1 MNKEAFKLAVCV
13 LLGCL
18 AIPALLSFLFSGA
31 SDIEGTFKAIA
42 IIMAIIVALV
52 VLTLY
57 AKIWIICDEIHEY
70 LERKEE
76 EEEEEDC

>member
-13 LLGCL
+13 LLGSL
-18 AIPALLSFLFSGA
+18 AIPALLAFLLSSG
-31 SDIEGTFKAIA
+31 SDNRADFGAILFF
-42 IIMAIIVALV
+42 MALIVALV
-52 VLTLY
+52 VFTLY

-76 EEEEEDC
+76 EEEDC

>member
-18 AIPALLSFLFSGA
+18 ALPTLLSFLFSGT
-31 SDIEGTFKAIA
+31 SDIEWTFKVIA

-76 EEEEEDC
+76 EEEDC

>member
-13 LLGCL
+13 LLGSL
-18 AIPALLSFLFSGA
+18 AIPALLAFLLSDGSDNRADFGA
-31 SDIEGTFKAIA
+31 ILFF
-42 IIMAIIVALV
+42 MVIIVALV
-52 VLTLY
+52 VFTLY

-76 EEEEEDC
+76 EEEDY

>member
-13 LLGCL
+13 LLGGL
-18 AIPALLSFLFSGA
+18 ALPTLLSFLFSGT
-31 SDIEGTFKAIA
+31 SDIEWTFKVIA

-76 EEEEEDC
+76 EEDC

>member
-13 LLGCL
+13 LLGSL
-18 AIPALLSFLFSGA
+18 AIPALLAFLLSSG
-31 SDIEGTFKAIA
+31 SDNRADFGAILFF
-42 IIMAIIVALV
+42 MAIIVALV

-76 EEEEEDC
+76 EEEDC

>member
-18 AIPALLSFLFSGA
+18 ALPTLLSFLFSGT
-31 SDIEGTFKAIA
+31 SDIEWTFKVIA

-76 EEEEEDC
+76 EEEDY

>member
-1 MNKEAFKLAVCV
+1 MNKKAFKLAACV
-13 LLGCL
+13 LLGSL
-18 AIPALLSFLFSGA
+18 ALPTLLSFLFSGT

-52 VLTLY
+52 VLALY

-76 EEEEEDC
+76 EEEEY

>member
-13 LLGCL
+13 LLGSL
-18 AIPALLSFLFSGA
+18 AIPALFGALFSKP
-31 SDIEGTFKAIA
+31 SDIGAASGAILFF
-42 IIMAIIVALV
+42 MAIIVALV

-76 EEEEEDC
+76 EEEDC

>member
-13 LLGCL
+13 LLGSL
-18 AIPALLSFLFSGA
+18 AIPALLAFLLSSG
-31 SDIEGTFKAIA
+31 SDNRADFGAILFF
-42 IIMAIIVALV
+42 MAIIVALV
-52 VLTLY
+52 VFTLY

-76 EEEEEDC
+76 EEEDY

>member
-1 MNKEAFKLAVCV
+1 MNKEAFKLAVCM
-13 LLGCL
+13 LLGSL
-18 AIPALLSFLFSGA
+18 AIPALLAFLLSGT
-31 SDIEGTFKAIA
+31 SDIEWTFKAIA

-76 EEEEEDC
+76 EEEDC

>member
-1 MNKEAFKLAVCV
+1 MAVCV

-18 AIPALLSFLFSGA
+18 ALPTLLSFLFSGT
-31 SDIEGTFKAIA
+31 SDIEWTFKVIA

-76 EEEEEDC
+76 EEEDC

>member
-13 LLGCL
+13 LLGSL
-18 AIPALLSFLFSGA
+18 AIPALLAFLLSGG
-31 SDIEGTFKAIA
+31 SDNRADFGAILFF
-42 IIMAIIVALV
+42 MVIIVALV
-52 VLTLY
+52 VFTLY

-76 EEEEEDC
+76 EEEDY

>member
-18 AIPALLSFLFSGA
+18 AIPALLSFLFSKP
-31 SDIEGTFKAIA
+31 SDIGANFEAIA
-42 IIMAIIVALV
+42 IIMALIIALV

-70 LERKEE
+70 LERKG
-76 EEEEEDC
+76 EEEEDC

>member
-13 LLGCL
+13 LLGSL
-18 AIPALLSFLFSGA
+18 AIPALLAFLFSGA
-31 SDIEGTFKAIA
+31 SDISATSGAILFF
-42 IIMAIIVALV
+42 MAIIVALV

-76 EEEEEDC
+76 EEEDC

>member
-18 AIPALLSFLFSGA
+18 ALPTLLSFLFSGT
-31 SDIEGTFKAIA
+31 SGIEWTFKVIA

-76 EEEEEDC
+76 EEEDC

>member
-1 MNKEAFKLAVCV
+1 MNSKTFG
-13 LLGCL
+13 LLGRLFLVFCVT
-18 AIPALLSFLFSGA
+18 LLLTIWIDA
-31 SDIEGTFKAIA
+31 EIAA
-42 IIMAIIVALV
+42 IILRGFIPIA

-76 EEEEEDC
+76 EEEEDC

>member
-18 AIPALLSFLFSGA
+18 AIPALLAFLLSGGSDISATSGA
-31 SDIEGTFKAIA
+31 ILFF
-42 IIMAIIVALV
+42 MAIIVALV
-52 VLTLY
+52 VFTLY

-70 LERKEE
+70 LEHK

>member
-18 AIPALLSFLFSGA
+18 AIPALLSFLLSGG
-31 SDIEGTFKAIA
+31 SDNRADFGVILFF
-42 IIMAIIVALV
+42 MAIIVALV

-76 EEEEEDC
+76 EEEDC